1 MIKNSL
7 LLVALA
13 SLISVSACKKDDKKE
28 ATEPA
33 AKTTETPATD
43 KKADHPAAG
52 EAPKADHPAKTDEA
66 PADDKAAAGDMNR
79 EEVATKAIA
88 LFTKMNE
95 TVKAGAGDCDKIGA
109 DLGAVI
115 TEGKDVMEA
124 RKAFDE
130 DPEAK
135 KWFDETHGETIKV
148 IMTEMMGGLST
159 CMDNEAVKKAFEGM
173 E

>member
-7 LLVALA
+7 LLVALT
-13 SLISVSACKKDDKKE
+13 SLLSVSACKKDDKKE
-28 ATEPA
+28 AAEPA
-33 AKTTETPATD
+33 AKTTETPAADKAAADKAATAPTD
-43 KKADHPAAG
+43 
-52 EAPKADHPAKTDEA
+52 APKADEA
-66 PADDKAAAGDMNR
+66 PAADKAAAAGDMNR
-79 EEVATKAIA
+79 DEVAEKAIA

-109 DLGAVI
+109 DLTAVI
-115 TEGKDVMEA
+115 AEGKDVMEA
-124 RKAFDE
+124 GKKFDE

-135 KWFDETHGETIKV
+135 KWFDETHGKTIEG

-159 CMDNEAVKKAFEGM
+159 CMDNEAVKKAFEGL

>member
-13 SLISVSACKKDDKKE
+13 SLLSVSACKKDEKKE

-43 KKADHPAAG
+43 TKADAPAD
-52 EAPKADHPAKTDEA
+52 EAPKADEAAKADEA
-66 PADDKAAAGDMNR
+66 PAADTAAAGDMDR
-79 EEVATKAIA
+79 EAVATKAIA

-109 DLGAVI
+109 DLSAVI
-115 TEGKDVMEA
+115 ADGKDVMEA
-124 RKAFDE
+124 GKKFDE

-135 KWFDETHGETIKV
+135 KWFDDTHGKTIEG

-159 CMDNEAVKKAFEGM
+159 CMDNEAVKKAFEGLQ
-173 E
+173 